1 MSEDNSKNEKS
12 NIVHVSRSLE
22 PVKQEIS
29 AELKLKHDRSK
40 EMYPYLNLS
49 EGEYVVKVARRHIIG
64 LALPFVTSLLVIAM
78 GVAMTLYSEEIINN
92 FEQSASVTIPVALI
106 ILISLILIVGSIAVF
121 MISYYVF
128 INNKLFLTNESLIQR
143 IQISLFSKQEQAVSL
158 TGVEDSSYKKDSIL
172 EYMFDYGDVRLST
185 VGNETTYRL
194 SYVSNPKEYMAVLDN
209 AVESFKNGRPVSDNA
224 D

>member
-64 LALPFVTSLLVIAM
+64 LALPSVTSLLVIAM